1 MDQAHPGLVN
11 IRGGDEFRVT
21 KSAHVGKRAQL
32 NNLMNSAYNSS
43 TKKHQQQPNEKRFRA
58 AATHNN
64 RGKGQQEP
72 DEFHIPTS
80 DLGGGRIYEEDIE

>member
-1 MDQAHPGLVN
+1 MDHQAHPGLVN

-43 TKKHQQQPNEKRFRA
+43 TKKHQQQPNEK
-58 AATHNN
+58 
-64 RGKGQQEP
+64 
-72 DEFHIPTS
+72 
-80 DLGGGRIYEEDIE
+80 